1 MRKIFII
8 ALCAIGIMACNQNK
22 SKESEMLAMQRDS
35 LNSIIAQ
42 RESEIDEIMTIVNE
56 IEEGF
61 ERIDEAEERV
71 GVEKF
76 GEGVNQRAR
85 IQEDMR
91 FIQEKMEHNRRLIAK
106 LQQQMKKS
114 SLTSAQLTRTIKNL
128 TTQMEEKAQQLAE
141 LQAELNEKNLRI
153 TELDEK
159 VTDLNKDVTELKED
173 TVQKS
178 MTISEQDRQ
187 LHTAWFVFGTKSE
200 LKEQRILV
208 DGDVLKED
216 FNRDYFTKIDI
227 RMDREI
233 KLYSRS
239 AKMMTSHPSNS
250 YTLQRD
256 MNKHY
261 VLNITDPELFWST
274 SKYLVILVK

>member
-1 MRKIFII
+1 
-8 ALCAIGIMACNQNK
+8 
-22 SKESEMLAMQRDS
+22 
-35 LNSIIAQ
+35 
-42 RESEIDEIMTIVNE
+42 
-56 IEEGF
+56 
-61 ERIDEAEERV
+61 
-71 GVEKF
+71 
-76 GEGVNQRAR
+76 
-85 IQEDMR
+85 
-91 FIQEKMEHNRRLIAK
+91 MEHNRRLIAK
-106 LQQQMKKS
+106 LQQQMKNS

-128 TTQMEEKAQQLAE
+128 TAQMEEKAQQLAE